1 MANSYKIIFENNKKW
16 VEEKLNIDANF
27 FKNLAKEQ
35 TPEYLYIGCSDS
47 RVTTEELMGMNP
59 GEVFVHRNIANLVN
73 TLDLSAISTIQYA
86 VEHLKVKHIIIC
98 GHYGCGGIEAAM
110 SSKNLGLLN
119 PWLRNIRDI
128 YRLHHIELD
137 AIADEHERYN
147 RLVELNVQEQCINVI
162 KLACVQERY
171 IVDEFP
177 IVHGWVFDIATGK
190 LKDLNLDFK
199 NILKD
204 IQKIYNLTDSEWVM
218 SRKLNKNIN
227 NIK

>member
-1 MANSYKIIFENNKKW
+1 MALSYKVIFENNKKW
-16 VEEKLNIDANF
+16 VEKKLGEDADF

-35 TPEYLYIGCSDS
+35 NPEYLYIGCSDS
-47 RVTTEELMGMNP
+47 RVTTEELMGLKP

-73 TLDLSAISTIQYA
+73 TLDLNAISAIQYA
-86 VEHLKVKHIIIC
+86 VEHLKVKHIIVC
-98 GHYGCGGIEAAM
+98 GHYDCGGIKAAM
-110 SSKNLGLLN
+110 SPEDLGLLN

-128 YRLHHIELD
+128 YRLHRIELD
-137 AIADEHERYN
+137 AITDEKERNN

-171 IVDEFP
+171 IVDEYP
-177 IVHGWVFDIATGK
+177 IVHGWVFDISTGK

-204 IQKIYNLTDSEWVM
+204 IQEIYNLTDSEWVM
-218 SRKLNKNIN
+218 SRKHNKNIKN
-227 NIK
+227 S